1 MKRTLFIIVAVIA
14 VLAVGSAIAAA
25 SYTHSKAYT
34 DVSFPEGVTIN
45 GLDCSGLTYDETA
58 DALTDFW
65 NGQKMIVVGNL
76 DEPLEEYTD
85 FGCTYDIEKNIV
97 RVKKDHIIRS
107 ALNHY
112 LHIPYSAEIAM
123 NVDKTTK
130 KFRKTVKNSP
140 FLSHGNAVETQDAYV
155 DMSDPEYNIVPEVY
169 GNKPDTEAYLNGI
182 IKGIELGEFRF
193 KFDENDYIDIPEVKS
208 DNPDLLNYQRCCR
221 EYLSQ
226 KITYKLGDES
236 FTIKSDD
243 LFKMYKSLT
252 DNEID
257 KKAVSKYVKKMA
269 EKYNTVGDNVKFTSF
284 TGKTFTI
291 NGGTYGWAIDQGA
304 EAKQLAKDI
313 KSHKNVKREPKF
325 SSRGSGTYSKLV
337 GNTYIDIDITKQHAV
352 YFENGKNKF
361 ECDVVTGCVAA
372 GHSTPT
378 GLFQVL
384 NKARNITLKGGSKKK
399 KTYYESFVSYW
410 MAFYGNGYGMHDAT
424 WRSSF
429 GGEIY
434 KYAGSHGC
442 VNMPP
447 SKIPSLYNM
456 VSIGT
461 PVIVH
466 Y

>member
-1 MKRTLFIIVAVIA
+1 MKKAFWTVIAVIA
-14 VLAVGSAIAAA
+14 VVIACLAIAAV
-25 SYTHSKAYT
+25 SYTHSDDYT
-34 DVSFPEGVTIN
+34 NDSFSQGVTIN
-45 GLDCSGLTYDETA
+45 GLDCSGLTYDEA
-58 DALTDFW
+58 ASALTDYW
-65 NGQKMIVVGNL
+65 NGQKMVVVGNL

-85 FGCTYDIEKNIV
+85 FGCTYDIAGNIAG
-97 RVKKDHIIRS
+97 VKKNHLIKS

-112 LHIPYSAEIAM
+112 LHIPYSVQIAM
-123 NVDKTTK
+123 NVEKTTK

-140 FLSHGNAVETQDAYV
+140 FLSHGNAQETQDAYV
-155 DMSDPEYNIVPEVY
+155 DMSDPSYPIVPEVY

-182 IKGIELGEFRF
+182 IKGIELGELRF
-193 KFDENDYIDIPEVKS
+193 KFDEKDYIDIPEVKS
-208 DNPDLLNYQRCCR
+208 DDPELLNYQRCCR

-226 KITYKLGDES
+226 KISYKLGDES
-236 FTIKSDD
+236 FTISAED
-243 LFKMYKSLT
+243 LFKMYDSLT
-252 DNEID
+252 ENEID
-257 KKAVSKYVKKMA
+257 KKAVAKYVKKMA
-269 EKYNTVGDNVKFTSF
+269 EKYNTIGENVKFTSF

-304 EAKQLAKDI
+304 EAEQLAKDI
-313 KSHKNVKREPKF
+313 KSHKDVKREPKF

-337 GNTYIDIDITKQHAV
+337 GDTYVDIDITKQHAV
-352 YFENGKNKF
+352 YFENGKNRF
-361 ECDVVTGCVAA
+361 ETDVVTGCVAA

-384 NKARNITLKGGSKKK
+384 NKQRDITLKGGSKKK
-399 KTYYESFVSYW
+399 KTYYESFVHYW
-410 MAFYGNGYGMHDAT
+410 IGFFGSGYGMHDAS

-434 KYAGSHGC
+434 KYSGSHGC

-447 SKIPSLYNM
+447 SRIPDLYNII
-456 VSIGT
+456 SIGT